1 MNNLQ
6 KYSITSSAVKTYLD
20 IILNNWTKLQT
31 QTNSGLYVTYTTN
44 FNSTYGSRVDV
55 YDNALLANCLIMIN
69 KTNLPDPKVIYILDF
84 LYGAI
89 EWLKGPSN
97 TYKDT
102 VKLIVAAYG
111 YSDPY
116 DPNMIADSTQD
127 VGNNSIVAIAFA
139 KFCLSYPNHEKTP
152 LYHECVKYLIST
164 FVNNMSCDGKGIVG
178 HYPLVSGQNYVST
191 EHMIDCYA
199 LAVLGEKLKISIASI
214 LKDWTQTFVKNA
226 YDEQNFRY
234 YIGSNTNA
242 CDSLN
247 RGEYPVDVNTWN
259 MLSGVDD
266 DKKRKFDSLKWVFDN
281 AIVSNDSNPGIEFSA
296 SKFYGY
302 TGSKCSQY
310 ENTGS
315 FLCSLSQYN
324 YKFNDDIYSK
334 LNPDNKMFDM
344 MYAFL
349 YNKIK
354 SNLPIQS
361 AYSVNDKYKG
371 GCDGK
376 GCCSFIGG
384 NPWQYYLVNHLGST
398 VYCSL
403 ALLFLNNNNANIY
416 QFNNNNTPEPITPEP
431 ITPEPGTPEPITPI
445 TPTPG
450 TPNTPEPGTPE
461 PITPITPT
469 PGTPNTPE
477 PGTPEPG
484 TPNTFDNHSFFYI
497 KNKTVF
503 IIILI
508 LIGCIGLILLYF
520 LLKFLLFLYSEKKS
534 D

>member
-1 MNNLQ
+1 MNPFQ
-6 KYSITSSAVKTYLD
+6 EFSISVSDLKFYLTQV
-20 IILNNWTKLQT
+20 LSKWPKLERT
-31 QTNSGLYVTYTTN
+31 PTSGLYVTYTTN
-44 FNSTYGSRVDV
+44 FESKRMDRVDV
-55 YDNALLANCLIMIN
+55 YDNTLLANCLIMIN
-69 KTNLPDPKVIYILDF
+69 ETVDPDPKVLYILNF
-84 LYGAI
+84 LYEDI
-89 EWLKGPSN
+89 KLLKDVGN
-97 TYKDT
+97 KQ
-102 VKLIVAAYG
+102 VKLVVAAYG
-111 YSDPY
+111 YSNPY
-116 DPNMIADSTQD
+116 EPNLIADSTQD

-152 LYHECVKYLIST
+152 LYYECVNYLIST

-234 YIGSNTNA
+234 YIGSGTNA

-266 DKKRKFDSLKWVFDN
+266 NKKRKFDSLKWVFDN
-281 AIVSNDSNPGIEFSA
+281 AIVSNDNNPGIEFSA

-324 YKFNDDIYSK
+324 YIFNEDIWTM
-334 LNPDNKMFDM
+334 LNPDNTMFHKM
-344 MYAFL
+344 YYFL
-349 YNKIK
+349 HTKIK
-354 SNLPIQS
+354 SSEPIKS
-361 AYSVNDKYKG
+361 AYSRNDKYKG
-371 GCDGK
+371 GCDGN

-384 NPWQYYLVNHLGST
+384 NPWQYYLVDHLGST

-416 QFNNNNTPEPITPEP
+416 QY
-431 ITPEPGTPEPITPI
+431 TPI
-445 TPTPG
+445 IREKYTRPTR
-450 TPNTPEPGTPE
+450 
-461 PITPITPT
+461 PT
-469 PGTPNTPE
+469 SNQC
-477 PGTPEPG
+477 
-484 TPNTFDNHSFFYI
+484 FL
-497 KNKTVF
+497 KNKQVL

-508 LIGCIGLILLYF
+508 ISTCLFFILVF
-520 LLKFLLFLYSEKKS
+520 TISRKKS